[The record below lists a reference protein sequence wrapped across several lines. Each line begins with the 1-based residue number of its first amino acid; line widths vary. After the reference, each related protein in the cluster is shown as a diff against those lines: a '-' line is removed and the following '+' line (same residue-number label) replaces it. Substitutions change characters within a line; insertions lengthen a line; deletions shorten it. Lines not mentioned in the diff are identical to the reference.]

1 MLHSAEEPL
10 RENSDKGAEFGH
22 DSGRSGRDASPSAG
36 KAAGADRDMGS
47 ALRSIY
53 QRTIEEDIPDEMLSL
68 LGKLD

>member
-10 RENSDKGAEFGH
+10 RDNSDEGAASGR
-22 DSGRSGRDASPSAG
+22 DSGRSGSGASPLG
-36 KAAGADRDMGS
+36 KAGGVERDMGS